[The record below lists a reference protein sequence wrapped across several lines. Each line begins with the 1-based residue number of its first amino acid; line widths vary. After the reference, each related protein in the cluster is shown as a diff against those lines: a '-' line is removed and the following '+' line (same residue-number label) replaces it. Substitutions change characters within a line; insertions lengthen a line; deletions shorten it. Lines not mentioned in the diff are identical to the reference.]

1 MYFNYGDT
9 YQEAEYTA
17 EAKQYYKYMI
27 IKKKYNGSIDNNML
41 TDIFEGCFDRIIATN
56 VIEKLSKNAEDTII
70 IKKSHF
76 ARKHILFVD
85 DVNLFSESELNVF
98 RMIVRQLRRSSNNSI
113 LVFSSESPIFDESE

>member
-1 MYFNYGDT
+1 
-9 YQEAEYTA
+9 
-17 EAKQYYKYMI
+17 
-27 IKKKYNGSIDNNML
+27 ML

-98 RMIVRQLRRSSNNSI
+98 RMIVRQLKRSSNNSI
-113 LVFSSESPIFDESE
+113 LVFSSESPIFDESEIVAETLSGLSSNDITASLKKNLDYLKRFLIV